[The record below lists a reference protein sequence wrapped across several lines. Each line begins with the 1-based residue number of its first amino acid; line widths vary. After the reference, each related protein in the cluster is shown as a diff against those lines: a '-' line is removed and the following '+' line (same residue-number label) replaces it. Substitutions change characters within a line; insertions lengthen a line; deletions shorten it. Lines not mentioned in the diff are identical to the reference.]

1 MVVVKA
7 GQSGKVTPLGGE
19 PVEHPLDLRIP
30 LAKWLTAKDNQF
42 FSQNVVNR
50 YVSYLLGRGLVEPVD
65 DLRSTNPPT
74 NVAMMDALAGHFA
87 KSGYDLKLLL
97 KALMSS
103 RLYQLSSQPTEAN
116 VSDTRFYSHFRVK
129 RIAAEPLLD
138 AVDLATAVPTKFKS
152 LPLGTHATELPDAGD
167 FYSNY
172 FLKTFAK
179 PKRASVCE
187 CERSSDENLAQALH
201 TLNGDTIASKV
212 AAKNGRVGKLLTAKS
227 THEKIVEELY
237 LATLARRPSAEEQ
250 AACREFLAASPSPK
264 ECYEDLLWALLN
276 SKQFLF
282 VH

>member
-1 MVVVKA
+1 M
-7 GQSGKVTPLGGE
+7 
-19 PVEHPLDLRIP
+19 
-30 LAKWLTAKDNQF
+30 
-42 FSQNVVNR
+42 
-50 YVSYLLGRGLVEPVD
+50 
-65 DLRSTNPPT
+65 
-74 NVAMMDALAGHFA
+74 
-87 KSGYDLKLLL
+87 
-97 KALMSS
+97 
-103 RLYQLSSQPTEAN
+103 
-116 VSDTRFYSHFRVK
+116 
-129 RIAAEPLLD
+129 LD
-138 AVDLATAVPTKFKS
+138 AVDEATGVKTKFKS
-152 LPLGTHATELPDAGD
+152 LPLGTRAIELPDAGD

-250 AACREFLAASPSPK
+250 AACREFLSASPSPK

>member
-1 MVVVKA
+1 MCIRDRPTKA
-7 GQSGKVTPLGGE
+7 
-19 PVEHPLDLRIP
+19 
-30 LAKWLTAKDNQF
+30 N
-42 FSQNVVNR
+42 
-50 YVSYLLGRGLVEPVD
+50 
-65 DLRSTNPPT
+65 
-74 NVAMMDALAGHFA
+74 AG
-87 KSGYDLKLLL
+87 
-97 KALMSS
+97 
-103 RLYQLSSQPTEAN
+103 
-116 VSDTRFYSHFRVK
+116 DTRFYSYYRVK
-129 RIAAEPLLD
+129 RLAAEPLLD
-138 AVDLATAVPTKFKS
+138 AVDEATGVKTKFKS
-152 LPLGTHATELPDAGD
+152 LPLGTRAIELPDAGD

-227 THEKIVEELY
+227 THENIVEELY

-250 AACREFLAASPSPK
+250 AACREFLSASPSPK